1 MDGLTIKTTPSF
13 FLVMERVIIH
23 VDMDYFYA
31 AIEEREDPSL
41 KDKAVVVC
49 MYSNRGEE
57 GGAVSTSNYIAR
69 KTGIRSA
76 MPCRQAKSLKPDAV
90 FLPVRKEFYEE
101 VSARVMDILSSH
113 ADSEESFEK
122 ISIDEAFLEISQN
135 CGKDFEKAQYIGMQI
150 KNDVLE
156 HEKLTCSVGIGPNK
170 LIAKMA
176 SSFRKPDG
184 MTIVKPED
192 VRSFLSDMPVKKL
205 WGIGKVTEEKLQK
218 MGIETIG
225 QLAAYDTQELIAEFG
240 KNRGTWLKKAASGI
254 DESPVTERTATDQI
268 GRMASLKED
277 TRDDDMIF
285 TLLDELVDD
294 VIKKAVSRK
303 VSFRSVTITVIFSN
317 FRMATKSRT
326 LNHAVSDKGILHE
339 TAREIMLHFLHESN
353 MDLRRIGV
361 TVDNLQQNIGQK
373 SLFEY
378 F

>member
-1 MDGLTIKTTPSF
+1 
-13 FLVMERVIIH
+13 MERVIIH

-69 KTGIRSA
+69 KAGIRSA

-90 FLPVRKEFYEE
+90 FLPVRKGFYEE

-113 ADSEESFEK
+113 ADSEEAFEK

-135 CGKDFEKAQYIGMQI
+135 CGKDFEKAQYIGMRI
-150 KNDVLE
+150 KHDVLE

-184 MTIVKPED
+184 MTTVKPED
-192 VRSFLSDMPVKKL
+192 VRDFLSPMPVKKL
-205 WGIGKVTEEKLQK
+205 WGIGKVTEEKLQQ

-268 GRMASLKED
+268 GRMASLKEN
-277 TRDDDMIF
+277 TRDDDMVF
-285 TLLDELVDD
+285 SLLDELVDD
-294 VIKKAVSRK
+294 VIKKAFSRK

-326 LNHAVSDKGILHE
+326 LNHAVSDKGILHV
-339 TAREIMLHFLHESN
+339 TAREIMLQFLRESS
-353 MDLRRIGV
+353 MDFRRIGV
-361 TVDNLQQNIGQK
+361 RVGNLQQNIGQK